1 MNIEN
6 FRLSNLTEKQ
16 ITDYINYEKEGKC
29 VVIECH
35 VRKGTNLVNIKHHI
49 GVSIREAYSTTNE
62 RGNYIA
68 YDGALPSIPIK
79 DIKKYET
86 FFLCKEH
93 NANNLA
99 KELINHYGK

>member
-16 ITDYINYEKEGKC
+16 ITDYINEGKC

-35 VRKGTNLVNIKHHI
+35 VINGTNLVNIKHHI

-62 RGNYIA
+62 KSNYIA
-68 YDGALPSIPIK
+68 CDGALPTIPIK
-79 DIKKYET
+79 DIKEYEA
-86 FFLCKEH
+86 FFLCKEY
-93 NANNLA
+93 NANNLT
-99 KELINHYGK
+99 KKLISHYGKRE

>member
-16 ITDYINYEKEGKC
+16 ITDYINEGKC

-35 VRKGTNLVNIKHHI
+35 VINGTNLVNIKHHI

-62 RGNYIA
+62 KSNYIA
-68 YDGALPSIPIK
+68 CDGALPTIPIK
-79 DIKKYET
+79 DIKEYEA
-86 FFLCKEH
+86 FFLCKEY

-99 KELINHYGK
+99 KKLINHYGERE